1 MTWAQVTDLR
11 GIIDTVEADA
21 KLEVQLDIAKRQI
34 EAKVGVQTGV
44 MPDSLF
50 LAHLYLTAV
59 ILLRFMQSSGELSYF
74 SKMAD
79 TQTYNQIEPMIEQY
93 TAMYQKE
100 IKSFGMR
107 STSIQ
112 IPYLIATL
120 PEDT

>member
-44 MPDSLF
+44 LPDSLF